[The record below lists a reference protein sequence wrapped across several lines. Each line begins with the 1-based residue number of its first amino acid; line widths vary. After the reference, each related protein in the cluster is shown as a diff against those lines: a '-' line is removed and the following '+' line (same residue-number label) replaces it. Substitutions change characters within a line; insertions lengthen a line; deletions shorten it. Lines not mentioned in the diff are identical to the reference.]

1 MYLRLRRS
9 LPNSSE
15 QAPGSEIVSIFC
27 ADACDT
33 KRGGPGTNS
42 RVIVAVIRPIFEEKH
57 FRAFLIS
64 FGDYI
69 SPFSLLA
76 VVEVELKSLPGAR
89 KCDDFLCRPV
99 REEGWRPGSAT
110 PRFSDCFVSNG

>member
-1 MYLRLRRS
+1 M
-9 LPNSSE
+9 
-15 QAPGSEIVSIFC
+15 SIFC

-57 FRAFLIS
+57 FRVFLTS

-89 KCDDFLCRPV
+89 NVTIFCADPFGRKDGAPGVQPRVLVTVLCPTV
-99 REEGWRPGSAT
+99 EEKH
-110 PRFSDCFVSNG
+110 F